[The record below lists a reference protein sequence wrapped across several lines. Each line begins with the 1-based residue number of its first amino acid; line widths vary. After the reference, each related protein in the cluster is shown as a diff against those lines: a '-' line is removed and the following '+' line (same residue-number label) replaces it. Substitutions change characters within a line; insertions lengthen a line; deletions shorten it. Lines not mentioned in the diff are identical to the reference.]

1 MKKFRLFLFV
11 FILSLTACQE
21 QMEEATSEFITA
33 KDRLWMIKEI
43 QGGVNS
49 KAVADIT
56 KTWQSGDTIRI
67 KFLNGTETLQNKV
80 KQYASIWLEYADLV
94 FEYVENDADV
104 KISFDWEGKL
114 VSWSTIGTD
123 CRLVPQ
129 NESSLNFVYLDDP
142 DEEFVRG
149 EVLRAFGHVLGL
161 GFEHKNPS
169 SPLVFKAN
177 AAATLQDY
185 YGLTEEEVID
195 FMAQYQTDQMNYT
208 NYDKSSIMVAE
219 IPGSILENRR
229 LATTFNTELSEND
242 IAFISQLYKPVEPK
256 RTFEFEV
263 LVDSIYLAMNDFFVD
278 YTGKNLYYLQPK
290 SLPIDYE
297 NGGPSIIKM
306 NLDNRIKTK
315 IFDLDGIIYGLV
327 VDKQE
332 NFYVNLFNLTLG
344 NSIWK
349 FNSNGDMIQKI
360 GAPAGYYFEPRG
372 NPIAID
378 CNDYLYS
385 FTTTQDFPMVYPEDV
400 LLDST
405 LLPER
410 VVVDTTYIFRF
421 NSGNSACFK
430 KVEHRRNRYGGNPM
444 VYLMK
449 GRILLRYLDD
459 DEIEFLQMDIPYG
472 HTLLKRTLDINSDH
486 FAFIT
491 NRNSDLVYLLAINT
505 ENQIVVKSSLY
516 KYEVNN
522 GETHFIGDLP
532 LEIIKADG
540 SVLTNLTYHGG
551 EVLNDN
557 ELIMGATAGHGDR
570 NFIFKVNIITEK

>member
-67 KFLNGTETLQNKV
+67 KFLNGTGTLQNKV
-80 KQYASIWLEYADLV
+80 KQYVSIWLEYADLV

-195 FMAQYQTDQMNYT
+195 FMAQYQTDQTNYT
-208 NYDKSSIMVAE
+208 DYDKSSIMVAE

-242 IAFISQLYKPVEPK
+242 IAFISQLYAPVEPQ

-263 LVDSIYLAMNDFFVD
+263 LVDSIYPSNTFFFVD
-278 YTGKNLYYLQPK
+278 HLKENLYYLLPETY
-290 SLPIDYE
+290 PIDYAGMVSMMKLNLGTGE
-297 NGGPSIIKM
+297 KTRMFGLKGINGY
-306 NLDNRIKTK
+306 
-315 IFDLDGIIYGLV
+315 FA
-327 VDKQE
+327 VDRQE
-332 NFYVNLFNLTLG
+332 NFYIVLT
-344 NSIWK
+344 NER
-349 FNSNGDMIQKI
+349 
-360 GAPAGYYFEPRG
+360 YFEVWKYNRNGVKLEQLQIPFG
-372 NPIAID
+372 YEIGFDCPIAID
-378 CNDYLYS
+378 SEDNFYIAA
-385 FTTTQDFPMVYPEDV
+385 TTNFLSIPQ
-400 LLDST
+400 
-405 LLPER
+405 
-410 VVVDTTYIFRF
+410 VDTTCILKYTPGSYTPVCI
-421 NSGNSACFK
+421 K
-430 KVEHRRNRYGGNPM
+430 KMTIERTMYAHGVHNMRIYRGG
-444 VYLMK
+444 
-449 GRILLRYLDD
+449 ILFCYDMSHT
-459 DEIEFLQMDIPYG
+459 DEFFQMDIPMG
-472 HTLLKRTLDINSDH
+472 QTLLKKNLNVALDIDDD
-486 FAFIT
+486 FGFIT
-491 NRNSDLVYLLAINT
+491 NRNSDIVY
-505 ENQIVVKSSLY
+505 VVLCYIERSSMGDVTFLKNPLY
-516 KYEVNN
+516 RYNLSN
-522 GETHFIGDLP
+522 GEMQYIGDLP
-532 LEIIKADG
+532 LQYVKADG
-540 SVLTNLTYHGG
+540 TTLKNVHIVGG

-557 ELIMGATAGHGDR
+557 ELLLEGIVYKANMPV
-570 NFIFKVNIITEK
+570 IIKVTINAEK